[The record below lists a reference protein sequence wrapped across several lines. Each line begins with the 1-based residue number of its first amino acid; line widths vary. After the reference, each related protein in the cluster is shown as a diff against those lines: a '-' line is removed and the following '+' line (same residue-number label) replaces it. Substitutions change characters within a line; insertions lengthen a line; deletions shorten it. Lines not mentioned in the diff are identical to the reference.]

1 MCTPETNPNT
11 IPTPEEEWK
20 NATIANNFIF
30 YKVMRYNPDVCK
42 QLLEILLEIKIDHIE
57 MTQEEYVDIDFG
69 KKAIRLDVYA
79 VGAKRA
85 FNLEMQATD
94 TKELPERSRFY
105 QSALDLDDLNAGT
118 DYIDLKTSY
127 IIFICVPDI
136 FGKGLAKYTF
146 ENTCIEQ
153 PDLKLNDRSYKYFFI
168 ANNYDKILNKE
179 QKSFLQLVTSNK
191 STSAFA
197 DKIVK
202 LVEDAKRNTQWRK
215 QFMDFKHHLSQ
226 SFREGKEA
234 GFKEGLK
241 EGEQNKAVETAKT
254 MLADNLPPEKVAHY
268 SGLSLEQVLELQKT
282 TPVQA

>member
-11 IPTPEEEWK
+11 NPTPEEEWK

-234 GFKEGLK
+234 GLK

-268 SGLSLEQVLELQKT
+268 SGLSLEQVLELQKSV
-282 TPVQA
+282 PVNA

>member
-11 IPTPEEEWK
+11 NPIPTPEEEWK

-30 YKVMRYNPDVCK
+30 YKVMRYNPDICK

-79 VGAKRA
+79 VGANRA

-153 PDLKLNDRSYKYFFI
+153 PGLKLNDRSYKYFFI
-168 ANNYDKILNKE
+168 ANNYDKILNKD
-179 QKSFLQLVTSNK
+179 QRSFLQLVTSNK

-234 GFKEGLK
+234 GLK
-241 EGEQNKAVETAKT
+241 EGEQNKAVENAKT
-254 MLADNLPPEKVAHY
+254 MLADKVSPEKVSQY
-268 SGLSLEQVLELQKT
+268 SGLPLEQVLELQKT
-282 TPVQA
+282 IPVETHA

>member
-11 IPTPEEEWK
+11 KPTPEEEWK

-234 GFKEGLK
+234 GLK

-282 TPVQA
+282 IPVQT